1 MPRIWLS
8 TGLSGSPKLIVAWK
22 NFTSIERLLNGFIA
36 IVFLLASMSVSAT
49 CSFVVSKE
57 SAINFSYRVSG
68 ENCKHIKLVD
78 ERLVTLRV
86 SYPTMEILDW
96 DDRSK
101 NLIVL
106 ILSPVS
112 ASDLITHQRSSK
124 LKINK
129 SNDGVELLEGSRRIF
144 RLADRDGNNTYI
156 SEWEKIYSG
165 KRIYKSKW
173 VVDYLFRRELS
184 DLKKV
189 DESVMYFLDN
199 ILID

>member
-144 RLADRDGNNTYI
+144 RLADRDGNNAYI
-156 SEWEKIYSG
+156 SEWENIYSG

>member
-8 TGLSGSPKLIVAWK
+8 TGLSCSPKLIVAWK

-36 IVFLLASMSVSAT
+36 IVFLLTSMSVSAT
-49 CSFVVSKE
+49 CSFVVSKA

-112 ASDLITHQRSSK
+112 ASDLIAHQRSSK

-144 RLADRDGNNTYI
+144 RLADRDGNNAYI

-184 DLKKV
+184 NLKKV
-189 DESVMYFLDN
+189 DESVVYFLDN